1 MGQDTEVIQKAQKTL
16 GQILIIALGVPIVLA
31 SLAWL
36 FSTVIATNKSVAI
49 IEHGMNRVVEAVENN
64 TEAVKRM
71 DKDNTVGHA
80 TIASMIYSVKEEV
93 NEGTVRINALEKD
106 CLKNHSDIREC
117 QGLHNSIY
125 KFEGLK

>member
-16 GQILIIALGVPIVLA
+16 GQILIIALGVPIILA

-71 DKDNTVGHA
+71 DKDNATGHS
-80 TIASMIYSVKEEV
+80 TIASIIYSVKEEV
-93 NEGTVRINALEKD
+93 IEGTVRINALEKD
-106 CLKNHSDIREC
+106 CLENHSDIRKC
-117 QGLHNSIY
+117 QELHNGIY
-125 KFEGLK
+125 KFKGLK